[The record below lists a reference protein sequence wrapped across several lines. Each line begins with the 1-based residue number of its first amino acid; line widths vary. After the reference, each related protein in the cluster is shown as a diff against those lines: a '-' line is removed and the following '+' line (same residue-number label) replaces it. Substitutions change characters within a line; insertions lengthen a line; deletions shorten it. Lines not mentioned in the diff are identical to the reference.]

1 MEPQGVYVYC
11 FARAG
16 VALLD
21 VSAESDGGPAV
32 AALEVGRVTAVFS
45 RVSLDDFSAKSPSPR
60 SEDPEW
66 VVSRACRHDRIVE
79 QVMRMGPVLPVK
91 FGTVFSSEQ
100 ALRLAVDQMGDGIAH
115 VLDRLADKE
124 EWAAKVFIDAAKAR
138 EWLLA
143 TDPVLAARRRDLPA
157 AAGRRYLQA
166 KSVDAEVDTVLRHW
180 RASVAEEIQGEL
192 GGYGMALHPLKLQ
205 PRNVSGRGADMA
217 LNLAMLVK
225 RNRVAALE
233 ARVRELAGAFAD
245 QGIVLEVTGPWPPY
259 HFCPPPE
266 PSHDEASAL
275 LHSA

>member
-1 MEPQGVYVYC
+1 MESEGVYVYC

-16 VALLD
+16 AAIPD
-21 VSAESDGGPAV
+21 GGAESADGPAV
-32 AALEVGRVTAVFS
+32 AAIEVGRVTAVFS
-45 RVSLDDFSAKSPSPR
+45 RVSLDDFSAQSPSPR

-66 VVSRACRHDRIVE
+66 VVSRACRHERIVE
-79 QVMRMGPVLPVK
+79 QVMRSGPVVPVK

-100 ALRLAVDQMGDGIAH
+100 ALRLAVEQMGGGIAH

-143 TDPVLAARRRDLPA
+143 TDPVLAARRRDLPGSP
-157 AAGRRYLQA
+157 GRRYLQA
-166 KSVDAEVDTVLRHW
+166 KRVDAEVDAVLRHW

-192 GGYGMALHPLKLQ
+192 RCAAMAVFPLKLQ
-205 PRNVSGRGADMA
+205 PKNVSGRSTDMA

-225 RNRVAALE
+225 HDQVAALE
-233 ARVRELAGAFAD
+233 ARVRGLSGVYAGR
-245 QGIVLEVTGPWPPY
+245 GITLEVTGPWPPY

-266 PSHDEASAL
+266 PSADEVSAV